1 MTEFVK
7 LISAVI
13 FASQDW
19 HGGDAVS
26 LLEVPERHIRRIGGR
41 EIIVTV
47 PYRYGRCCPPDEAEM
62 LHLLNDLLSCFSAH
76 TWRGR
81 CPPGRFIGVC
91 WPGNAVCFR
100 VLWLASGQPGGGSG
114 GAEL

>member
-7 LISAVI
+7 LISKVI

-26 LLEVPERHIRRIGGR
+26 LLEAPERLIQHFDGQ
-41 EIIVTV
+41 EIDIAV
-47 PYRYGRCCPPDEAEM
+47 PYRYSRCCPPDEAET
-62 LHLLNDLLSCFSAH
+62 LYLLNALLFGFSAH

-81 CPPGRFIGVC
+81 CPPGRFIGVR
-91 WPGNAVCFR
+91 WSGNAVNFR
-100 VLWLASGQPGGGSG
+100 VLRLASGQPGGGSG

>member
-7 LISAVI
+7 LISKVI

-26 LLEVPERHIRRIGGR
+26 LLEAPERHIQRFDGQ
-41 EIIVTV
+41 EI
-47 PYRYGRCCPPDEAEM
+47 DA
-62 LHLLNDLLSCFSAH
+62 LLFGFSAH
-76 TWRGR
+76 TWQGR
-81 CPPGRFIGVC
+81 CPPGRFIGVR
-91 WPGNAVCFR
+91 WSGNAVNFK
-100 VLWLASGQPGGGSG
+100 VLRLASGQPGGGSG

>member
-7 LISAVI
+7 LISDVI

-41 EIIVTV
+41 EIAISV
-47 PYRYGRCCPPDEAEM
+47 P
-62 LHLLNDLLSCFSAH
+62 
-76 TWRGR
+76 
-81 CPPGRFIGVC
+81 
-91 WPGNAVCFR
+91 
-100 VLWLASGQPGGGSG
+100 
-114 GAEL
+114 

>member
-41 EIIVTV
+41 EIAISV
-47 PYRYGRCCPPDEAEM
+47 P
-62 LHLLNDLLSCFSAH
+62 
-76 TWRGR
+76 
-81 CPPGRFIGVC
+81 
-91 WPGNAVCFR
+91 
-100 VLWLASGQPGGGSG
+100 
-114 GAEL
+114 